1 MAEYFMS
8 KHLGNIFPNFVLFPL
23 RANQK
28 NICWKTFR
36 LLSFHFYISKSIV
49 FSKGKINPG
58 QFFNVHNQT
67 TATQTVS
74 GRTPS
79 STQIFRSVS
88 RSFVAN
94 VGREIWWWLT
104 TRHLLQRAYIM
115 LKFAW
120 SNISMAKQKEVF
132 SALLILLNDR
142 HQVGVEGPCA

>member
-36 LLSFHFYISKSIV
+36 FLSFHFYISKSIV

-58 QFFNVHNQT
+58 QFFNVHNQV

-79 STQIFRSVS
+79 STQVFRSVS
-88 RSFVAN
+88 RSFVPKCGQRN
-94 VGREIWWWLT
+94 VVVI
-104 TRHLLQRAYIM
+104 H
-115 LKFAW
+115 
-120 SNISMAKQKEVF
+120 
-132 SALLILLNDR
+132 
-142 HQVGVEGPCA
+142 HQAPMIDSLYHA